1 MFTTGHLI
9 WIGIS
14 IVLIIA
20 GILYLK
26 KTKPPLIKVIKICF
40 FLGLISEFVKI
51 FSVALIVPVVNPAVV
66 MQNGQPVL
74 TYIPE
79 NDYTPLLG
87 SEHIPLELCSLQIVL
102 MLLAILIKDE
112 KKKQNIYAIMYPTGV
127 IGGVFGIVFSGAA
140 SYAALM
146 GDFFTSARMYQF
158 FLYHSM
164 IVVLSIYIGMCP
176 ESGLTFKKW
185 RLALFALI
193 LMDIPT
199 FYLNSVLSNKV
210 YFNGELVGATH
221 RINLFSSYVNPLGLV
236 LTEKWQ
242 WLLYLLIRFVLA
254 LILLILV
261 YIPFRRRPN
270 GTA

>member
-1 MFTTGHLI
+1 MFSTGHLI

-14 IVLIIA
+14 FILIIA
-20 GILYLK
+20 GVLYCK
-26 KTKPPLIKVIKICF
+26 KTKPSLTKLIKVCF
-40 FLGLISEFVKI
+40 VLGLVSEFIKI
-51 FSVALIVPVVNPAVV
+51 FSVVSIVPVVNPTVI

-74 TYIPE
+74 TYVPE
-79 NDYTPLLG
+79 NDYTPMLG
-87 SEHIPLELCSLQIVL
+87 SEHLPLELCSLQL
-102 MLLAILIKDE
+102 LFMLLVILLKD
-112 KKKQNIYAIMYPTGV
+112 KKKQQNVYAIMYPTGI
-127 IGGVFGIVFSGAA
+127 IGGVIGIVFSGEAP
-140 SYAALM
+140 YAALM

-164 IVVLSIYIGMCP
+164 IVVLSIYIGMCS
-176 ESGLTFKKW
+176 ESGLSFKKW
-185 RLALFALI
+185 RLAMSALI

-199 FYLNSVLSNKV
+199 FYLNSVLSDKV

-242 WLLYLLIRFVLA
+242 WLLYLLIRFVFA

-261 YIPFRRRPN
+261 YIPFRRRSN